1 MSNLQFIAD
10 FNAYKDDA
18 VEFLGRVREQ
28 YNEHY
33 GKWYQKHI
41 DEDGDSYSYIEV
53 DIRTGGWSDN
63 EEVVHALLANSHIRM
78 LSYEMWRRGGQHVF
92 QFDPNLNQSF

>member
-10 FNAYKDDA
+10 FNAYDDNLT
-18 VEFLGRVREQ
+18 EFLDRVREQ

-33 GKWYQKHI
+33 GKWHQTLV
-41 DEDGDSYSYIEV
+41 DTEDYPYIEV

-92 QFDPNLNQSF
+92 RFDPNLNQSF